1 MTRQIDD
8 VVYYRGKPYSLADLA
23 GSSLVVPEE
32 YRIAHRS
39 TACWRG
45 YVCTYEVAD
54 NLLFVTQLNGSRELI
69 PFTGAMLLGDDYIQ
83 ELWGMITPDAY
94 KYRTV
99 HELLFQDGQLMEEH
113 DRSRQVAEFREMLSA
128 CDMQGS
134 SAPTADEVGQ
144 WVQRSFSRE
153 YEEFVRDY
161 KATEFV
167 SRVRNRKCEGC
178 GCIIDLG
185 RLFQVPDTTRC
196 LSCQIE
202 FETGEKEKGL
212 GSDPG

>member
-8 VVYYRGKPYSLADLA
+8 VVYYCGNPYSLADLD
-23 GSSLVVPEE
+23 GPSLVVPEE
-32 YRIAHRS
+32 YRTSHRS

-45 YVCTYEVAD
+45 FVCTYEVMD
-54 NLLFVTQLNGSRELI
+54 NRFFVIQQPGRLRQLV
-69 PFTGAMLLGDDYIQ
+69 PFTGAMLLGNDYIMD
-83 ELWGMITPDAY
+83 LWGMITPDAY

-99 HELLFQDGQLMEEH
+99 HELVFQDGQLMEEH
-113 DRSRQVAEFREMLSA
+113 DRSEQVAEFRKMLSA
-128 CDMQGS
+128 CDVEAN
-134 SAPTADEVGQ
+134 SAPSIEEVRQ
-144 WVQRSFSRE
+144 WVRQAFRGT

-161 KATEFV
+161 KTTEFV

-185 RLFQVPDTTRC
+185 RLFQVPETTRC

-202 FETGEKEKGL
+202 WETGKKGQ
-212 GSDPG
+212 S